1 MRKPHYH
8 FFDEPIVAEGLR
20 QGSNFK
26 IRRDLWQEMLGVEL
40 AHGHSAYPRGTGR
53 NYKYIG
59 VLGHGRES
67 RIGIFEHEFSV
78 GVLLPGDQHSLL
90 VRCEVT
96 HWELLSTVDEIF
108 RLRVSSAT
116 SRERGPERTIL
127 SRPK

>member
-20 QGSNFK
+20 QGGNFK

-40 AHGHSAYPRGTGR
+40 AYGHSAYPRGTGR
-53 NYKYIG
+53 NYEYIG

-78 GVLLPGDQHSLL
+78 GVWWLGGHRSLL
-90 VRCEVT
+90 VRCEVPDG
-96 HWELLSTVDEIF
+96 ELLSKVDEIF
-108 RLRVSSAT
+108 RLGVFAAKG
-116 SRERGPERTIL
+116 RERGLEGT
-127 SRPK
+127 